1 MTIRR
6 RFNQSVLHHFMEKY
20 TIYRLFTSDIRDV
33 RYRNVVG
40 RLRCPRILP
49 GWRLDLSLRRE
60 CRYFINYIH
69 RTSDVG
75 RACVSSRRDVS
86 RHAKH
91 DGNRMPPSSLLFVS
105 LSSSL
110 FLSQARVS
118 CSLDDVRHPSWYA
131 SPQTIRMT
139 RRKNVRAVLIVGI

>member
-1 MTIRR
+1 MYFEQVTIRR

-49 GWRLDLSLRRE
+49 GWRLDLSLRGE

-86 RHAKH
+86 RHARH
-91 DGNRMPPSSLLFVS
+91 DGNRMPPSSLLLVRFRP
-105 LSSSL
+105 LSF
-110 FLSQARVS
+110 FLRLKYLVRWMTT
-118 CSLDDVRHPSWYA
+118 LDIQVDMP
-131 SPQTIRMT
+131 
-139 RRKNVRAVLIVGI
+139 VLER